1 MELEEYQKIAL
12 QRLNK
17 SIAFDQKENMYYA
30 CMGIIEET
38 GEIIAELRKTLF
50 KGNFHEKA
58 LNIKE
63 IESELGDLLWYISLI
78 CKNANIDMKELKN
91 YEESNNKVLSQREK
105 LIQISIKMG
114 QYAGEIVDEYQK
126 VYSNEKSNKELLQ
139 KIEKQFLS
147 ICELSKELD
156 ITIDEILDF
165 NIKKVNSRYDAKGES
180 TRGNIDK
187 GANYEKEL

>member
-58 LNIKE
+58 FNVKE

-78 CKNANIDMKELKN
+78 CKNANIDIKQLKN
-91 YEESNNKVLSQREK
+91 YKENDKVVSKREK

-126 VYSNEKSNKELLQ
+126 VFAGEKDNNELLE

-147 ICELSKELD
+147 ICELAKELD
-156 ITIDEILDF
+156 ITIDEILDI
-165 NIKKVNSRYDAKGES
+165 NIKKINSRYNKNGES
-180 TRGNIDK
+180 TREDR
-187 GANYEKEL
+187 